1 MSKQQTSSSKTC
13 DRLADL
19 PQDIGEKR
27 AHEHIA
33 ILAKCFQAYFAAPL
47 FADSTDE
54 TEILAN
60 AWQAGFVLLS
70 HGIGDDPIFNF
81 ANIAAQQLFEM
92 DYLALTRLPSRKS
105 AGSSTQAERDKLLA
119 EVSSKGCIDDYSGI
133 RVSASGKQFF
143 IERAKVWNL
152 ADEDGNYYGQ
162 AAMFNS
168 WTAIT

>member
-1 MSKQQTSSSKTC
+1 MSNQQT
-13 DRLADL
+13 LLDL
-19 PQDIGEKR
+19 PHYIDAKP
-27 AHEHIA
+27 AHQHIA
-33 ILAKCFQAYFAAPL
+33 ILANCYQAYFAAPL
-47 FADSTDE
+47 FTDSTDE
-54 TEILAN
+54 AELLTK

-70 HGIGDDPIFNF
+70 HGIGDDPVFNF
-81 ANIAAQQLFEM
+81 ANKTAQKLFEM
-92 DYLALTRLPSRKS
+92 DYLTLTSLPSRKS
-105 AGSSTQAERDKLLA
+105 AGSSTQAERDQLLA

-152 ADEDGNYYGQ
+152 TDEAGNYYGQ